1 MFYLPHWIWKLL
13 EGRRVQILISK
24 IDRNILDIEKVKPE
38 CQKIANYFRGDKSK
52 KKVYFSCYWF
62 TSLLYL
68 ANSACQLYLMNQ
80 MVYGIFT
87 TFGPRM
93 IQWIQ
98 FIGEENRCDP
108 ISEVFPTGMIVILL

>member
-1 MFYLPHWIWKLL
+1 
-13 EGRRVQILISK
+13 
-24 IDRNILDIEKVKPE
+24 
-38 CQKIANYFRGDKSK
+38 
-52 KKVYFSCYWF
+52 
-62 TSLLYL
+62 
-68 ANSACQLYLMNQ
+68 MNQ